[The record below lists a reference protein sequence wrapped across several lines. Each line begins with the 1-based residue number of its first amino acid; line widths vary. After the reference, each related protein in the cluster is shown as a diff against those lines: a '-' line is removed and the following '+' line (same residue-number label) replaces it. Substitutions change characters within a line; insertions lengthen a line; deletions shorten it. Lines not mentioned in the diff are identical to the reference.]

1 MVVSSTVEGWGAV
14 GVLGQP
20 SLLEEET
27 LTLQERDLDVLAVH
41 GDPSPMLQLHE
52 VAVRVGQADSD

>member
-1 MVVSSTVEGWGAV
+1 MGE
-14 GVLGQP
+14 LGQP
-20 SLLEEET
+20 SLLREEAP
-27 LTLQERDLDVLAVH
+27 TLQERDLDVLAVH